1 MIVAKT
7 RGLGSLI
14 SLEEDGESYDVSA
27 AGRGLLKRFM
37 GQTYSVVDRTSG
49 TQALVKYKVL
59 MGRLEIGKNGTK
71 ASLHLRTVRPSR
83 LIFAGEDYQVTFG
96 KLRGTIDIEREGE
109 NVASGSITTTSVSF
123 QEAKGPVKSILPELA
138 VGLCIWLKNFQGF
151 LGALV
156 GGQA

>member
-27 AGRGLLKRFM
+27 AGRGILKRFM

-59 MGRLEIGKNGTK
+59 VNRLEIGKNGRK
-71 ASLHLRTVRPSR
+71 ASLHLRTLRASR
-83 LIFAGEDYQVTFG
+83 LVLAGEEYQVKFG

-123 QEAKGPVKSILPELA
+123 QEAKGPIKSILPELA

-151 LGALV
+151 LGALG

>member
-7 RGLGSLI
+7 RGLGGLI

-27 AGRGLLKRFM
+27 AGRGFLRRFM

-49 TQALVKYKVL
+49 TQGLVKYKVL
-59 MGRLEIGKNGTK
+59 VNRLEIGKNGTK
-71 ASLHLRTVRPSR
+71 ASLHLRTLRPSR
-83 LIFAGEDYQVTFG
+83 LVLAGEEFRVTFG
-96 KLRGTIDIEREGE
+96 KLRGTIDIARAGE
-109 NVASGSITTTSVSF
+109 TVASGSISTTSVSF
-123 QEAKGPVKSILPELA
+123 QEAADPIKSILPELA

-151 LGALV
+151 LGAMV

>member
-7 RGLGSLI
+7 RGLGGLI

-27 AGRGLLKRFM
+27 AGRGFLRRFM
-37 GQTYSVVDRTSG
+37 GQTYSVVERNSG

-59 MGRLEIGKNGTK
+59 MNRLEIGKNGTK

-83 LIFAGEDYQVTFG
+83 LVLAGEEYQVTFG
-96 KLRGTIDIEREGE
+96 KLRGTIDIKREGE

-151 LGALV
+151 LGAMG

>member
-7 RGLGSLI
+7 RGLGGLI

-27 AGRGLLKRFM
+27 AGRGFLRRFM
-37 GQTYSVVDRTSG
+37 GQTYSVVERASG

-59 MGRLEIGKNGTK
+59 VNRLEIRKNSTK

-83 LIFAGEDYQVTFG
+83 LDLFGEEYQVRFG

-109 NVASGSITTTSVSF
+109 HVASGSITTTSVSVR
-123 QEAKGPVKSILPELA
+123 EARGPVRSILPELA
-138 VGLCIWLKNFQGF
+138 VGLCIWLKNFQG
-151 LGALV
+151 LRGAMG